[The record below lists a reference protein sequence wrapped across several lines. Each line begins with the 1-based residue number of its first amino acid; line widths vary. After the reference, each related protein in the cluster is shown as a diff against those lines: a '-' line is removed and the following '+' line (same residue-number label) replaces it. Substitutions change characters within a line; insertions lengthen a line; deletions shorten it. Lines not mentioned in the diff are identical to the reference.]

1 MPPRMLHLSIDEHTV
16 GFRDT
21 GAGPA
26 VLLLHSGGLGA
37 RQWARLM
44 GQLGRGYR
52 LIAPDFLGTG
62 ATSAVPHDAPFS
74 FHQDVALVRGLLDA
88 LEVPEVHVVG
98 HSYGGL
104 VGLTLAREAPARV
117 ASMALFEPVAFGV
130 LYSAGE
136 AEAIRN
142 LEGENDDGRFFD
154 DAVGGQEPWLSR
166 FIDWWQGPGRWAS
179 LEPAAKEGF
188 LQVGRKVYQEVRSLT
203 ADRTPHDAYRTL
215 DMPTLLMTASG
226 SPLAAR
232 RVVHVLADTLP
243 AASLRLFED
252 AGHMAPLTH
261 GRAVNEAI
269 GAHLRSFE

>member
-1 MPPRMLHLSIDEHTV
+1 MKQLSIDEHTV
-16 GFRDT
+16 GFRDV

-26 VLLLHSGGLGA
+26 VLLLHSGGLGS

-44 GQLGRGYR
+44 GQLGRDYR

-62 ATSAVPHDAPFS
+62 SSSGVPRDAPFH
-74 FHQDVALVRGLLDA
+74 FNQDVVLVRRLLDA
-88 LEVPEVHVVG
+88 LDVPEVHVVG

-104 VGLTLAREAPARV
+104 VGLTLARETPARV
-117 ASMALFEPVAFGV
+117 LSMALFEPVAFGV

-136 AEAIRN
+136 AVAIRN

-154 DAVGGQEPWLSR
+154 DAVGGDEPWLER

-179 LEPAAKEGF
+179 LEPASREAF
-188 LQVGRKVYQEVRSLT
+188 LTVGRKVYQEVRSLT
-203 ADRTPHDAYRTL
+203 ADRTPHEAYAGLTV
-215 DMPTLLMTASG
+215 PTLLMTASE
-226 SPLAAR
+226 SPLAAQR
-232 RVVHVLADTLP
+232 LVTVLAETMP
-243 AASLRLFED
+243 AASLRVFED

-269 GAHLRSFE
+269 VTHLSEAVGAE